1 MTTHDND
8 NSNDNNFND
17 NADDQV
23 SANSDSSAGDS
34 TADSAPDFTEE
45 FAQPDGGGLSDS
57 GERADSD
64 DRADLDDRADSDDRA
79 DDFADAEGDR
89 NGSGADSDRAGDHGG
104 GSQADGSDLPHL
116 LKNVSRLL
124 RREFVAAAASADID
138 PREMMRMRRDRRW
151 NADESGASPVAE
163 GPARSGETANAD
175 EQVNPDAPHTA
186 GKADWKRRWTESTGS
201 DERAHLWEGLQTIRD
216 RVGAKVE
223 DVLTSEEADSL
234 AASLEKIIDRLGGGE
249 FASEGRPF
257 GRHGFPGGRGEGQNH
272 RETCDHEHGRS
283 HEHSRNHENGRGR
296 GRDRGHGTGR
306 GFDPRFRGGPDVGF
320 GDERDRGPFGDGRGL
335 NFGERRGPGFG
346 RRGGRGRG
354 DGSSRG
360 DSFGRGDG
368 SSREGGSGRGDDGR
382 GRMAEAAFERGF
394 AAGFKHGVRS

>member
-8 NSNDNNFND
+8 NSNDSNFND

-45 FAQPDGGGLSDS
+45 FAQPDGGGLSDM
-57 GERADSD
+57 
-64 DRADLDDRADSDDRA
+64 DDRADSDDRA

-89 NGSGADSDRAGDHGG
+89 NGSGADSDRAGDHGV
-104 GSQADGSDLPHL
+104 GSPSDGSDLPHL

-163 GPARSGETANAD
+163 GPARSSESANAD
-175 EQVNPDAPHTA
+175 EQVNPDAPHAA
-186 GKADWKRRWTESTGS
+186 GKADWKRRWSESTGS

-296 GRDRGHGTGR
+296 GRGRDRGHGTGR
-306 GFDPRFRGGPDVGF
+306 GVDPRFRGGPDVGF

-360 DSFGRGDG
+360 DSFGRG
-368 SSREGGSGRGDDGR
+368 GGFGRGDDGR